1 LAPKSNVFTRSTTS
15 AESCGAR
22 MSVPWSTHM
31 DTRPSGSIVSRR
43 IIWPPWAA
51 SSARICHRV
60 WCSMTELEIL
70 ERLRKIAGSGRS
82 RGVIRGIG
90 DDCAVLR
97 PKAGEDLLLK
107 TDQLIEGIHFP
118 HSMSAETIGE
128 RALAR
133 ALSDIAAAGGDP
145 RCCLVALAV
154 PQAQADHWIL
164 AFFRGLL
171 RLARRAHTVLAGG
184 DLAHDDKVHCSVM
197 VVGAVARG
205 RALTR
210 DGARPG
216 DQLYVSGRLGKPWDR
231 RIEPR
236 LALGRKLAGKA
247 TACIDLSDGLSLD
260 LHRISKASGVA
271 AQVERIP
278 TVRGATLERALHGGE
293 DYELLFTLPPH
304 VKPPAGTT
312 RIGAI
317 VRGTPGTVYF
327 QGKKLAPRGYDHF
340 PR

>member
-1 LAPKSNVFTRSTTS
+1 MNELALV
-15 AESCGAR
+15 
-22 MSVPWSTHM
+22 
-31 DTRPSGSIVSRR
+31 D
-43 IIWPPWAA
+43 
-51 SSARICHRV
+51 
-60 WCSMTELEIL
+60 
-70 ERLRKIAGSGRS
+70 RLRGLSGKG

-90 DDCAVLR
+90 DDCAVFR

-118 HSMSAETIGE
+118 KTMRPETIGE

-154 PQAQADHWIL
+154 PRTKSEQWML

-171 RLARRAHTVLAGG
+171 RLAKRTGTVLAGG

-197 VVGAVARG
+197 VVGAIKRG
-205 RALTR
+205 KALTR
-210 DGARPG
+210 AGARPG
-216 DQLYVSGRLGKPWDR
+216 DCLYVSGRLGKPWDQ

-260 LHRISKASGVA
+260 LHRLCKESGAA
-271 AQVERIP
+271 AQVDRIP
-278 TVRGATLERALHGGE
+278 MVRGVSLERALHGGE
-293 DYELLFTLPPH
+293 DYELLFTLPPGTLA
-304 VKPPAGTT
+304 PAGTT
-312 RIGAI
+312 LIGAI
-317 VRGTPGTVYF
+317 VRGRAGAVWF
-327 QGKKLAPRGYDHF
+327 EGKRLAPRGYDHF
-340 PR
+340 VPS